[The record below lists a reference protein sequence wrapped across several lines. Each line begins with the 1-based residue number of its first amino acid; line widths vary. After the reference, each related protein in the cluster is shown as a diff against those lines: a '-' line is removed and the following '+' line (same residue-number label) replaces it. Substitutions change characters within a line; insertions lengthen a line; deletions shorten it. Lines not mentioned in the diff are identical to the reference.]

1 MFENTFLYTAYVDDS
16 TFFLKNKNSSREL
29 LNTIN
34 LISSFTG
41 LKQNLSKCVVGGIG
55 TLKGV
60 KETICR
66 IKCIDLTKK
75 AIKILEVF
83 FSYEKV
89 CSLETTLEKQ
99 Y

>member
-1 MFENTFLYTAYVDDS
+1 MFENTFLYPAYVDDS

-29 LNTIN
+29 MNTIN
-34 LISSFTG
+34 LISSFTC

>member
-1 MFENTFLYTAYVDDS
+1 MLKNYKALKCIKMFENTFLYTAYVDDS
-16 TFFLKNKNSSREL
+16 TCFLKDKNSIREL

-34 LISSFTG
+34 LISSFTA
-41 LKQNLSKCVVGGIG
+41 LKQNLSKCIVSGIG

-60 KETICR
+60 KEIICR

-83 FSYEKV
+83 
-89 CSLETTLEKQ
+89 L
-99 Y
+99 